1 MKAFMEKSIQ
11 GLLKQNEERQASIE
25 EIRQNLR
32 SQNGH
37 EGFLMCQLE
46 AYTNQIPLVNIQK
59 LRQLYDTDLA
69 YWEKTHEKAE
79 LEALE
84 VCQKIQDMK
93 EA

>member
-1 MKAFMEKSIQ
+1 
-11 GLLKQNEERQASIE
+11 
-25 EIRQNLR
+25 
-32 SQNGH
+32 
-37 EGFLMCQLE
+37 MCQLE